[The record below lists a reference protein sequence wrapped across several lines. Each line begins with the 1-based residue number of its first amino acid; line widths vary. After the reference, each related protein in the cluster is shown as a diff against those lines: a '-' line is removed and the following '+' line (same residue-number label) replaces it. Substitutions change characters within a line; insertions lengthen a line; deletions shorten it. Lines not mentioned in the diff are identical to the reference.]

1 MSSVIVVIGAGSIGQ
16 AIARRVS
23 AGKQVLLADLRQ
35 ENADAAAKV
44 LKDAGFL
51 VSTASVDVSK
61 RTSVHALAQTAVAL
75 GEVTG
80 VIHAAGVSPTQASPE
95 TILAVD
101 LYGTAL
107 VLEEFGN
114 VIARGG
120 SGVVIGLV
128 QAVFQ
133 AKDIDPKMRE
143 LIILRSA
150 YLLDCPYEWQANVS
164 GRAAAVTAALTDRQD
179 LLRVPI
185 CCTPTSIR
193 ELSLSRHARWVEC
206 ICLSELRLTLSPP
219 YLLAGLRS
227 HSRGSDLGQR

>member
-1 MSSVIVVIGAGSIGQ
+1 MGTPPSGYFVTIPLPTDEQLGAETVAKLKS
-16 AIARRVS
+16 ANDLNVARM
-23 AGKQVLLADLRQ
+23 LA
-35 ENADAAAKV
+35 
-44 LKDAGFL
+44 
-51 VSTASVDVSK
+51 
-61 RTSVHALAQTAVAL
+61 
-75 GEVTG
+75 
-80 VIHAAGVSPTQASPE
+80 
-95 TILAVD
+95 
-101 LYGTAL
+101 GTADML
-107 VLEEFGN
+107 DG
-114 VIARGG
+114 AT
-120 SGVVIGLV
+120 GLV